1 MKPWARYEVG
11 FINHDKFRA
20 ITANAICLWLEGK
33 NYADAKLTDGLL
45 PEYEVKLW
53 RFHSKKSVAILTRSC
68 GLKPGT
74 DTLYQ
79 PLWDVVEG
87 FGFKMHDYLEH
98 NPSRED
104 ALARIDDADAAKV
117 AANEVT
123 RDRMTRWRAL
133 KKAKRDAPV
142 TPSVTPRVTS
152 PERNTERNERNGYA
166 LLQNTEDRRQKT
178 EQERAPVSRSQ
189 TPIIGRNPHLQHAAC
204 DETLSRCVPDVIHRK
219 FADALAPKHGG
230 DREAAKAELQGWY
243 PSVWATLPA
252 TFVMGEAFR
261 FWQARFDAAFASP
274 SSVGPSGDDAMWAAI
289 AKKGPSVRP

>member
-1 MKPWARYEVG
+1 MKLWARYEQG

-20 ITANAICLWLEGK
+20 ITANAIALWLEGK
-33 NYADAKLTDGLL
+33 NYADTKLTDGLL
-45 PEYEVKLW
+45 PDYEVKLW
-53 RFHSKKSVAILTRSC
+53 RFHGKKSVALLTRSC

-74 DTLYQ
+74 TQPYA
-79 PLWDVVEG
+79 PLWEPVDG

-98 NPSRED
+98 NDCREVVQE
-104 ALARIDDADAAKV
+104 RIDKADAARELRNSNQ
-117 AANEVT
+117 AAYRE
-123 RDRMTRWRAL
+123 RR
-133 KKAKRDAPV
+133 KAERDADVAEALP
-142 TPSVTPRVTS
+142 PAL
-152 PERNTERNERNGYA
+152 PEKAITESITRYQRSAEVI
-166 LLQNTEDRRQKT
+166 DKQKQIVDPKET
-178 EQERAPVSRSQ
+178 REERAPVSRLH

-252 TFVMGEAFR
+252 AFVMGEAFR